1 MFVAIKKN
9 RISTNMKLILTAS
22 ILLIGGLFANA
33 QNCDCKAN
41 FLWLKKTF
49 EENDAGFSHVLKNKG
64 EGVYKLHNQ
73 QTEKKVENITDY
85 EVCQQELTNWVYF
98 FRKDHFRI
106 ITTDKGNQKQKELKK
121 YTPIVG
127 EKVQLKSFKSYL
139 SSKKE
144 DDIEGVWK
152 SSNHTIA
159 VKKIGNEFIG
169 TIVESASSFKVNEV
183 AFKVNNDLTK
193 ATYYLQ
199 NYKPIDTDVIHYFGK
214 NLLQIENNF
223 YERSFPVYSYSEQT
237 KEYLKLKTTKKPFGY
252 KRDENTVYIH
262 IPSFHQNKKD
272 IDSIFQHLNQEII
285 STPNLI
291 LDLRDAEG
299 GQDKNFHAILPYL
312 YTNPVRSVL
321 AEFYSTKQNNQFI
334 KASAEDPEL
343 DAETKKF
350 YDDMVKKLED
360 NLGKY
365 VNIFSNANVSISKRD
380 KVLPFP
386 KNIGIIIHENNFST
400 TEEFILTAKQSR
412 KVKFF
417 GRKTGGALDVS
428 NMIETESPTGD
439 FILSYCISRSF
450 RIPENTVDDM
460 GIHPDFY
467 LDKTIP
473 EDEWINKV
481 VEIMNDWK

>member
-1 MFVAIKKN
+1 
-9 RISTNMKLILTAS
+9 MKLIVTTSLF
-22 ILLIGGLFANA
+22 IIGSLFLQA

-49 EENDAGFSHVLKNKG
+49 EENDAGYAHIIKNKG
-64 EGVYKLHNQ
+64 ESVYQLHNL
-73 QTEKKVENITDY
+73 QTEKKVEKITDY
-85 EVCQQELTNWVYF
+85 DLCQQELTNWVYF
-98 FRKDHFRI
+98 FRKDHFRV
-106 ITTDKGNQKQKELKK
+106 ITTQKGLQKQKELKT
-121 YTPIVG
+121 YSPLI
-127 EKVQLKSFKSYL
+127 EKSIQLKTFKSYL
-139 SSKKE
+139 SSKKT

-152 SSNHTIA
+152 AGKNTIA
-159 VKKIGNEFIG
+159 VKKIGNDFIG
-169 TIVESASSFKVNEV
+169 TVIESASTSTFKINEVVFKVNS
-183 AFKVNNDLTK
+183 DLSK
-193 ATYYLQ
+193 GTYYLQ
-199 NYKPIDTDVIHYFGK
+199 NYKPVDTDAIHYFGQ
-214 NLLQIENNF
+214 NLLQVGNSF
-223 YERSFPVYSYSEQT
+223 FERTFPVYPYSEKT
-237 KEYLKLKTTKKPFGY
+237 KEYLKLKTDNKPFGY

-272 IDSIFQHLNQEII
+272 IDSIFQALNQEIT

-291 LDLRDAEG
+291 LDLRDAQG
-299 GQDKNFHAILPYL
+299 GQDRNFLAITPYL

-321 AEFYSTKQNNQFI
+321 AEFYSTEKNNQFI
-334 KASAEDPEL
+334 KDAASDPDLDEDS
-343 DAETKKF
+343 KKF
-350 YDDMVKKLED
+350 YDGMIKKLEN

-365 VNIFSNANVSISKRD
+365 VNIFSEENVSILKKD
-380 KVLPFP
+380 KVFPYP
-386 KNIGIIIHENNFST
+386 KNVGIIIHENNFST

-467 LDKTIP
+467 LDKTVP
-473 EDEWINKV
+473 EDEWVDKV
-481 VEIMNDWK
+481 TEIMNYWK